1 MIDYDEHIDEEL
13 KEMNEGG
20 SSVKRRASQAI
31 HLDDPVNSLA
41 LRKPIMIQGETSIA
55 DSLQLMKDERIGCLL
70 ITEDDIL
77 VGIFTERDIIRRIVG
92 KNLSHEDI
100 DVQDYMTSEPD
111 TLREDAPLAFALN
124 YMVLGGYRHV
134 PIVDKNNKPL
144 ACLSIKDIVKHIGNY
159 YFSEIANLPPTPKN
173 PGWATVDGG

>member
-1 MIDYDEHIDEEL
+1 MSDYNEHIDDEI

-20 SSVKRRASQAI
+20 SSLKTKSKEII
-31 HLDDPVNSLA
+31 HLNDPVSSLK
-41 LRKPIMIQGETSIA
+41 LRKSICIPGDTSIS
-55 DSLQLMKDERIGCLL
+55 DCLQLMQDERIGCLL
-70 ITEDDIL
+70 ITEDEKL

-92 KNLSHEDI
+92 KNLAHQDI
-100 DVQDYMTSEPD
+100 DVQDYMTTEPD
-111 TLREDAPLAFALN
+111 TLTSDAPLAFALN

-134 PIVDKNNKPL
+134 PIVDEANRPVF
-144 ACLSIKDIVKHIGNY
+144 CLSIKDIVKHIGNY